1 MINIIQTRLIQWKKH
16 SLQLLFWLL
25 FPIVVT
31 WIVVTVGNT
40 FQDDMKIPIGI
51 VLQDDTI
58 LAKDLYESIHATP
71 FIRTYTLD
79 EREALHKLEK
89 HELDSV
95 FVIQEGYEEHIRQ
108 GSRNALIT
116 AYESDVSLAYT
127 PVSEMIMS
135 YVQQDAG
142 RSKAAYAVKELAE
155 QLHVHFDWNWDD
167 LIVRSKE
174 IEKKQDLLQT
184 RLTFPGNGIVHRD
197 EGKNLFQPWHI
208 WALAAFLST
217 LLLFDWVIKENNPAI
232 LKRFVFTNVSPKSYF
247 VRNMYVYIALFFT
260 IDLLTAFA
268 FKYIFDEPLSLTLI
282 VSILGYHLMISLGAF
297 LLALMIRKTFVYY
310 AIAFILTFISVIV
323 SGAIIPLDG
332 LLGRYPWLHFLNPL
346 AAFLDGDFFHIGL
359 GVFIVILLLWYGRK
373 EEYHAAS

>member
-197 EGKNLFQPWHI
+197 EGKKLFQPWHI